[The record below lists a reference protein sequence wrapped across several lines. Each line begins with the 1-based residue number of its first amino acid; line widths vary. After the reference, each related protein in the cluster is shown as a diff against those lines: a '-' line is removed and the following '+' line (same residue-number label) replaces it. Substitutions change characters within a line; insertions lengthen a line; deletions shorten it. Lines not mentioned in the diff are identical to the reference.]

1 MNEYAQIALERATA
15 SNSSMN
21 YGLIMAGFQSKGINA
36 EDIHPRVNIL
46 TLHAW
51 NAKGRRVKRYETG
64 VKILTWVNMKA
75 KDGTEYKRPKNVSVF
90 HISQTE
96 LTRA

>member
-1 MNEYAQIALERATA
+1 MNEYAQIALERAT
-15 SNSSMN
+15 SSTSMMN
-21 YGLIMAGFQSKGINA
+21 YDRIMSGFQSKGLPA
-36 EDIHPRVNIL
+36 EEIHPRVNVL
-46 TLHAW
+46 TLQAW

-96 LTRA
+96 LMKG

>member
-1 MNEYAQIALERATA
+1 MNDYAQIALERATA
-15 SNSSMN
+15 STSMMN
-21 YGLIMAGFQSKGINA
+21 YGRIMAGFQSKGLPA
-36 EDIHPRVNIL
+36 EEIHPRVNVL
-46 TLHAW
+46 TLQAW

-75 KDGTEYKRPKNVSVF
+75 KDGTEYKRPKNVAVF

-96 LTRA
+96 PART

>member
-1 MNEYAQIALERATA
+1 MNNYAQIALERATA
-15 SNSSMN
+15 SNSSIN
-21 YGLIMAGFQSKGINA
+21 YGLIMAGFQSKGISA
-36 EDIHPRVNIL
+36 EDIHPRVNVL

-75 KDGTEYKRPKNVSVF
+75 QDGTEYKRPKNVSVF

-96 LTRA
+96 PARS

>member
-1 MNEYAQIALERATA
+1 MNEYAQIALERATS

-36 EDIHPRVNIL
+36 EDIHPRINIL

-51 NAKGRRVKRYETG
+51 NAKGRRVKKGETG
-64 VKILTWVNMKA
+64 IKILTWVNMKA
-75 KDGTEYKRPKNVSVF
+75 QDGTEYKRPKNVSVF
-90 HISQTE
+90 HISQTQPMKG
-96 LTRA
+96 

>member
-21 YGLIMAGFQSKGINA
+21 YGRIMAGFQSKGISA
-36 EDIHPRVNIL
+36 EDIHPRVNVL
-46 TLHAW
+46 TLQAW

-64 VKILTWVNMKA
+64 VKILTWVNMTA
-75 KDGTEYKRPKNVSVF
+75 KNGTEYKRPKNVSVF

-96 LTRA
+96 QARS

>member
-1 MNEYAQIALERATA
+1 MNEYAQIALERATGNT
-15 SNSSMN
+15 SMMN
-21 YGLIMAGFQSKGINA
+21 YGRIMAGFQSKGLPA

-51 NAKGRRVKRYETG
+51 NAKGRRVKKGETG

-75 KDGTEYKRPKNVSVF
+75 QDGTEYKRPKNVAVF

-96 LTRA
+96 LTRT

>member
-1 MNEYAQIALERATA
+1 MNQYAQIALERATG

-21 YGLIMAGFQSKGINA
+21 YDRIIAGFQSKGINA

-64 VKILTWVNMKA
+64 VKILTWVTMKA
-75 KDGTEYKRPKNVSVF
+75 KDGTEYKRPKNVAVF

-96 LTRA
+96 PAKS

>member
-1 MNEYAQIALERATA
+1 MNDYSQIALERATA
-15 SNSSMN
+15 STSMMN

-51 NAKGRRVKRYETG
+51 NAKGRRVKKGETG
-64 VKILTWVNMKA
+64 IKILTWVNMTA

-96 LTRA
+96 PARS